1 MLRWQ
6 IELFQFDYEIV
17 YRAGEFNTV
26 PDVVA
31 RMYRLDRNKEG
42 CCTMGWRIL
51 KSEAAPNIQRQN
63 KAPLNEINPPPSERF
78 TQVYIDIIGP
88 LSPSNGY
95 SYLLMII
102 DRYSRFIQAMPFL
115 GIIAEECSS
124 AFVHGSVSL
133 FGSPMHNCTYVYCD
147 RGAQFTSA
155 LWRDLAQFLGAQL
168 HHSTAYHPQTQGMV
182 ERFNKAL
189 KTALKCAE
197 APT

>member
-42 CCTMGWRIL
+42 CCTMGRRIL

-102 DRYSRFIQAMPFL
+102 DRYSRFIQAMPLL
-115 GIIAEECSS
+115 GITAEECSS
-124 AFVHGSVSL
+124 AFVHGWVSL
-133 FGSPMHNCTYVYCD
+133 FGSPMHNCTYTVIEVLNLQAPY
-147 RGAQFTSA
+147 GEIWLS
-155 LWRDLAQFLGAQL
+155 FLVHNYITAQL
-168 HHSTAYHPQTQGMV
+168 TIRKHRAW
-182 ERFNKAL
+182 
-189 KTALKCAE
+189 
-197 APT
+197 

>member
-17 YRAGEFNTV
+17 NTV

-42 CCTMGWRIL
+42 CCTMGRRIL

-63 KAPLNEINPPPSERF
+63 KAPLNEINPPPSGRF

-102 DRYSRFIQAMPFL
+102 DRYSRFIQAMPL
-115 GIIAEECSS
+115 LVITAEECFS
-124 AFVHGSVSL
+124 AFVWLGFFIWQSYAQLHI
-133 FGSPMHNCTYVYCD
+133 YCN

-182 ERFNKAL
+182 ERVNKI
-189 KTALKCAE
+189 
-197 APT
+197 